1 MDTIEQQLRTFI
13 ARDILFSGNGY
24 PYADEDSFLES
35 GVVDSMNVMEIVLFA
50 EREFGIPIEDR
61 EIVPTNF
68 DSIRN
73 LADFVRRKRA
83 DGAEASGGAGGT
95 A

>member
-50 EREFGIPIEDR
+50 EKAFGIPIEDR
-61 EIVPTNF
+61 EIVPANF

-73 LADFVRRKRA
+73 LADFVRRKKA
-83 DGAEASGGAGGT
+83 EDGTSGGEAGS
-95 A
+95 AA